1 MSAPLVSSLLQA
13 KDALKVL
20 TLDSKLRAYIKEH
33 DPKAY
38 EQALDA
44 IDAIQKAVSVAER
57 YEAAPQPAQPVEELQ
72 MSVQR
77 YNCLLGLAADNARI
91 GGDIG
96 KAQVFAT
103 LALAEATAL
112 QVEP

>member
-1 MSAPLVSSLLQA
+1 MSAPLISTLRRA
-13 KDALKVL
+13 MDALMVL
-20 TLDSKLRAYIKEH
+20 TVNGGHRSFLKIN

-38 EQALDA
+38 QQALDA
-44 IDAIQKAVSVAER
+44 IDDIQTALKVHDKPE
-57 YEAAPQPAQPVEELQ
+57 ETHMPNQPVEELPL
-72 MSVQR
+72 SVQR
-77 YNCLLGLAADNARI
+77 YNCLLAMAADNARI